1 MLGIILSKVFL
12 LANDKAIKD
21 QTILRQIRH
30 A

>member
-1 MLGIILSKVFL
+1 MLALILSKAFL

-21 QTILRQIRH
+21 ETILRQIRR